1 MMNEDKLRN
10 IIDGLLA
17 QVQTLVLEKAMA
29 LADLRAATQ
38 EIENLRSQ
46 LESSNVTNDV
56 DKVIR
61 ED

>member
-1 MMNEDKLRN
+1 MNEDKLRN

-38 EIENLRSQ
+38 EIENLKSKY
-46 LESSNVTNDV
+46 VTNDV